1 MALIQV
7 YGEESPG
14 GESGDSGS
22 EDGQSQII
30 GNLEG
35 EAATVAILFR

>member
-7 YGEESPG
+7 YSEESPG
-14 GESGDSGS
+14 GDRGS

-35 EAATVAILFR
+35 EAATVGILFR